1 MAGKKYTQDDVGHV
15 KFMRIGDGGNVAFL
29 ERYNAMY
36 GLFET
41 EYERKTM
48 RVLLTQARAEA
59 RLGEY
64 NPPGNYFN
72 VEERAACIAYDKE
85 RQEMRQQYVHEV
97 PEPKAKPVVLAQ
109 DVVPAGVISS

>member
-1 MAGKKYTQDDVGHV
+1 VAGKKYTQDDVGHV